1 MALINCPECGKQV
14 SSQAASCP
22 HCGFALGAPAA
33 ALAGARLGPAPGV
46 PAVAEHTLWEGSPSL
61 LLLLG
66 ETVSALL
73 VVLVVVV
80 AAALVLPSLREVARQ
95 SWLDTRQAPL
105 ALTVVLCL
113 YLAFRGVRIALRA
126 ARLRATRYRLTNQ
139 RLVVETGLVSRTLA
153 EVDLRSV
160 EDLVF
165 RQGPLERLLGIGTIG
180 VVSSDRSTPRLQLV
194 GVKDPRGTREL
205 IRTQAYAA
213 TQRQLFTRST

>member
-1 MALINCPECGKQV
+1 MALISCPECGKQV

-22 HCGFALGAPAA
+22 NCGFGLSGGA
-33 ALAGARLGPAPGV
+33 AGARLGPPAAAAP
-46 PAVAEHTLWEGSPSL
+46 VAEQTLWEGGPSL
-61 LLLLG
+61 LVLLG
-66 ETVSALL
+66 ETVSALA
-73 VVLVVVV
+73 VVLVVVLL
-80 AAALVLPSLREVARQ
+80 ALLALPALSEVARN
-95 SWLDTRQAPL
+95 SWLDTRKAPL
-105 ALTVVLCL
+105 ALTVVLSV
-113 YLAFRGVRIALRA
+113 YLALRGVRIALRA

-180 VVSSDRSTPRLQLV
+180 VVSSDRNTPRLQLFAV
-194 GVKDPRGTREL
+194 RDPRGTREL